1 MGATD
6 KLRKLSIMMLIF
18 ALFLSIMPGLEISSD
33 INSQGVEVVNY
44 DREESQTGYDASQ
57 NTDLNIFNIP
67 YYLRDF
73 SMEDIKYID
82 VQNLTEEEVQNFR
95 NLIAAKN
102 KARNKSMQ
110 ITVSKDGISFD
121 IGGSISK

>member
-1 MGATD
+1 MSAAD
-6 KLRKLSIMMLIF
+6 ILRKLSIMMLIF

-33 INSQGVEVVNY
+33 INSQRVAVMN
-44 DREESQTGYDASQ
+44 DRQGESQTGYDASQ
-57 NTDLNIFNIP
+57 NTDLNIFDIP

-95 NLIAAKN
+95 NLIAARN
-102 KARNKSMQ
+102 KARNKSML
-110 ITVSKDGISFD
+110 ITVSENGISFG
-121 IGGSISK
+121 IGDSISK

>member
-33 INSQGVEVVNY
+33 INSQRVAVMN
-44 DREESQTGYDASQ
+44 DRQGESQTGYDASQ
-57 NTDLNIFNIP
+57 NTDLNIFDIP

-95 NLIAAKN
+95 NLIAARN
-102 KARNKSMQ
+102 KARNKSML
-110 ITVSKDGISFD
+110 ITVSENGISFG
-121 IGGSISK
+121 IGDSISK

>member
-18 ALFLSIMPGLEISSD
+18 ALFLSIMPRLEISSD
-33 INSQGVEVVNY
+33 MNSQRVTVMNDQRG
-44 DREESQTGYDASQ
+44 ESQTGYDASQ
-57 NTDLNIFNIP
+57 NADLIFNIP

-102 KARNKSMQ
+102 KAGNKSMQ
-110 ITVSKDGISFD
+110 ITVSENGISFG
-121 IGGSISK
+121 IGDSISK